1 LIEDLRTR
9 LAAINPDI
17 ALENAGPLPAK
28 VEMSLFPQR
37 IAAWLIGGFGTAGLF
52 LAMIGVYGVLA
63 FDVERNTREF
73 GIRGALGATALQLV
87 GAVVARGLIV
97 AIAGTAAGLAV
108 AAAVTRFISA
118 FLYGVSPLDLPTFG
132 SAAAAMVVVALAAAL
147 GPARR
152 ASAGPPIE
160 ARRAE

>member
-73 GIRGALGATALQLV
+73 GIRGAPAPPRYTF

-152 ASAGPPIE
+152 ASAVPPIE
-160 ARRAE
+160 ALRAE